1 MVREGFSEA
10 EISGWLGLSKRETAT
25 KIAQLQ
31 KECEQEGMWGGS
43 SLESDSDSTGSE
55 EEAKQYR
62 V

>member
-1 MVREGFSEA
+1 LVREGFSEA

-31 KECEQEGMWGGS
+31 KECEEEGKWR
-43 SLESDSDSTGSE
+43 SLEPDSDSTGSE
-55 EEAKQYR
+55 EEAKQNR